1 MITYHDTSSCQWLES
16 PYACDDDDFADTD
29 TDTTPTPKETSTPQ
43 ITQTTTT
50 ETSTTSTS
58 TSTITTKLTETTSK
72 PRSTTSKPMNEI
84 ENSVLCDNSMELN
97 GWECSN
103 DNKPG
108 SLCFRFCNDNTFE
121 NKRCVCSDNSN
132 TQSNDS
138 ICTWTVKGKPCN
150 DQNKLAGL
158 EDRLGSLTSIFKY
171 VDIVNSKSGN
181 IHINFDLKHDKAR
194 QYL

>member
-1 MITYHDTSSCQWLES
+1 MITYHDTSSCQWIES
-16 PYACDDDDFADTD
+16 PYVCDDDDFTNTD
-29 TDTTPTPKETSTPQ
+29 TGTTPLPETSTTQ
-43 ITQTTTT
+43 ITQTTTAA
-50 ETSTTSTS
+50 TSTTSTS
-58 TSTITTKLTETTSK
+58 IITTKLIETSST
-72 PRSTTSKPMNEI
+72 PGSTTSKPMNEI
-84 ENSVLCDNSMELN
+84 ENSVLCDTSLELN

-121 NKRCVCSDNSN
+121 NKRCVCSDINSN
-132 TQSNDS
+132 THSNDS
-138 ICTWTVKGKPCN
+138 ICSWTVKGKPCN
-150 DQNKLAGL
+150 DKNKLAGI
-158 EDRLGSLTSIFKY
+158 EDKLGSLTSIFKY